1 MLRYLLHNVEASLLM
16 ASPDVMKLYASL
28 VPDPNLRAKFMNL
41 ILREYGLAVE
51 RLADLFGGPP
61 AQRRPRLAMAIELRK
76 EALWQLHQ
84 DQVRLLA
91 EWRRESGEETLRAL
105 LLTVNAIGMGQKM
118 TG

>member
-1 MLRYLLHNVEASLLM
+1 MLRYLLHNVEASLMM
-16 ASPDVMKLYASL
+16 ASPDIMQLYASL
-28 VPDPNLRAKFMNL
+28 VPDAGLRTKFMDV

-51 RLADLFGGPP
+51 RFADLLGAPA
-61 AQRRPRLAMAIELRK
+61 AQRRQRLAMAIELRK

-91 EWRRESGEETLRAL
+91 EWRREPGEETLRAL

>member
-1 MLRYLLHNVEASLLM
+1 MKIKHRYPLHLGNIARFALLCGLL
-16 ASPDVMKLYASL
+16 P
-28 VPDPNLRAKFMNL
+28 F
-41 ILREYGLAVE
+41 
-51 RLADLFGGPP
+51 
-61 AQRRPRLAMAIELRK
+61 AIELRK

-91 EWRRESGEETLRAL
+91 EWRGDPAEETLRAL